1 MGLNWGKNVVLV
13 PNENFLQKMSDVNFV
28 ICNSRYH
35 VTLQNYSWFKFSINI
50 MLLKTENNLK
60 Q

>member
-28 ICNSRYH
+28 IL
-35 VTLQNYSWFKFSINI
+35 TLGTMWHFRITLGLNLASTLCY
-50 MLLKTENNLK
+50 LKLK
-60 Q
+60 IT